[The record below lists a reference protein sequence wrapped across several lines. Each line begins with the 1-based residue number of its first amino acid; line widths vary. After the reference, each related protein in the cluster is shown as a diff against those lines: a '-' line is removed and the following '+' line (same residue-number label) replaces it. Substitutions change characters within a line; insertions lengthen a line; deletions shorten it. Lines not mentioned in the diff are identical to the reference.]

1 MQQPVSKHS
10 NISSVKHNRILL
22 LLLCQCYLMRDSHGS
37 AGCVKNGPTDGLIGV
52 FRSPYLDLD
61 AWYCSLKTCRVVG
74 KDLGHAFAL
83 IVVKESL
90 CCVCPPPVFSS
101 QVHSWPGC
109 ASPLPMQM
117 SLMVKRDAICC
128 KSLWWSSSCT
138 PSTPIWRKHTSGT
151 WLINALNTRFTID
164 SKCSQH

>member
-22 LLLCQCYLMRDSHGS
+22 LLLCQCDLMRDSHQS
-37 AGCVKNGPTDGLIGV
+37 AGCVKNGPTDGPIGV

-61 AWYCSLKTCRVVG
+61 TWYWSLKTCRVVG

-90 CCVCPPPVFSS
+90 CCVCPLPMFS
-101 QVHSWPGC
+101 QVHSWPGHPP
-109 ASPLPMQM
+109 SPCR
-117 SLMVKRDAICC
+117 SH
-128 KSLWWSSSCT
+128 SWSSVT
-138 PSTPIWRKHTSGT
+138 PFAAKVSGGHPLVLPAHPFDESTPIAHDWWTS
-151 WLINALNTRFTID
+151 
-164 SKCSQH
+164 